1 MHTVQIQTA
10 KQVMHETLD
19 LAGTWVDWV
28 VFPHNSGLR
37 RFSAFCCHYPLW
49 PDAAPCCKFRPL
61 TDMLAN
67 HTGVMLVSVRT
78 IVCIYCPVS
87 ALARTQTR
95 VCTISTTQTLQ
106 KLFGPVAQTSG
117 GIYQAHL

>member
-1 MHTVQIQTA
+1 MHTVQIQIA
-10 KQVMHETLD
+10 KQVMHEALD

-37 RFSAFCCHYPLW
+37 RFSAFSCHYPLW

-78 IVCIYCPVS
+78 IVCIYVLSSVRPRQDS
-87 ALARTQTR
+87 NSRL
-95 VCTISTTQTLQ
+95 
-106 KLFGPVAQTSG
+106 
-117 GIYQAHL
+117 HH

>member
-1 MHTVQIQTA
+1 MTGTVRVHCMFQDFTYCTDTDSQA
-10 KQVMHETLD
+10 WVMHEALD

-49 PDAAPCCKFRPL
+49 PDTAPCCKFRPL

-67 HTGVMLVSVRT
+67 HTGVMRVSVRK
-78 IVCIYCPVS
+78 IVCTPVFPRQDLNS
-87 ALARTQTR
+87 R
-95 VCTISTTQTLQ
+95 
-106 KLFGPVAQTSG
+106 P
-117 GIYQAHL
+117 HHWH